1 MGNKNRVKQA
11 KANVVAAEARQ
22 VENKQQFYDQLRNL
36 YTRADG
42 LKQTADNY
50 RKSLTALNNT
60 ELLMKALNAGEI
72 SLLDYIVEIGLYY
85 DMVNQTL
92 AAERDFE
99 KAQADLSA
107 VEL

>member
-1 MGNKNRVKQA
+1 
-11 KANVVAAEARQ
+11 
-22 VENKQQFYDQLRNL
+22 
-36 YTRADG
+36 
-42 LKQTADNY
+42 
-50 RKSLTALNNT
+50 
-60 ELLMKALNAGEI
+60 MKALNAGEI